1 MINQS
6 IYLVSY
12 VDMII
17 YLLLVFTNKKR
28 AQIYSY
34 PNIENNNKQ
43 IKLLIEF
50 NYQKLYKL
58 NNYKFN
64 KPNMIPQRDRF
75 LFRISDKTYIH
86 VGKNVFTFESDSVI
100 TKYKAD
106 IHNYNDFEHPY
117 AYDDKFLY
125 NLVDYKYAP
134 IENYKKSKQDNE
146 YDYFYNSKRMPG
158 KKLLNLKFL
167 DK

>member
-6 IYLVSY
+6 IYLVSS

-17 YLLLVFTNKKR
+17 YLLLVFTNEKR

-34 PNIENNNKQ
+34 PNIENKNKQ
-43 IKLLIEF
+43 IKLLVEF
-50 NYQKLYKL
+50 TYQKLYKL
-58 NNYKFN
+58 HNYKFN

-86 VGKNVFTFESDSVI
+86 VGKNFFTFNSNSEI

-106 IHNYNDFEHPY
+106 IRNYNDFELLY

-125 NLVDYKYAP
+125 NLVDYKYTP
-134 IENYKKSKQDNE
+134 IENYKKSKQDSE

>member
-28 AQIYSY
+28 AQFYSY

-75 LFRISDKTYIH
+75 LFKISDNSYIH
-86 VGKNVFTFESDSVI
+86 VGKNVFTFNSNSEI

-106 IHNYNDFEHPY
+106 IRNDNDFEHPY

-134 IENYKKSKQDNE
+134 IENYKKSK
-146 YDYFYNSKRMPG
+146 
-158 KKLLNLKFL
+158 KKTNMIIFITRQECLVKNY
-167 DK
+167 